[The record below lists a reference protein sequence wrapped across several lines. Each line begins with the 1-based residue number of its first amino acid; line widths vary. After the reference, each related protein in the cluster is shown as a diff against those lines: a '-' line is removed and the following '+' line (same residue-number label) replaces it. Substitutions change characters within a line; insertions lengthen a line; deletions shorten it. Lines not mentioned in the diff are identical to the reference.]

1 MLIATSRN
9 AKKTAIWV
17 LIILFANFENVYQ
30 GHMPSSLGTS
40 TILYEEIIPLATNV
54 STLSA
59 DVIKVSHFPNSAK
72 IIIYLKTPAS
82 ERRCE
87 FPTFRARLSGNA
99 IAIVEWDVPT
109 IVNMDGVDHSDHSNE
124 IVGYYR
130 VPSKGKYYIEII
142 SLFCETISYNTN
154 FKAMCLEDPNRHR
167 ITADTAS
174 IQVSKDVSIAG
185 MHIGFWKWK
194 DPTKEIVPLFTRFQ
208 GQGCLGQVDNQTCND
223 TANLTRFDD
232 YTFTWSGPESDG
244 DLTNNYTGL
253 QPLKLCIVGFSHAR
267 EMIGQM

>member
-1 MLIATSRN
+1 LAP
-9 AKKTAIWV
+9 A
-17 LIILFANFENVYQ
+17 
-30 GHMPSSLGTS
+30 
-40 TILYEEIIPLATNV
+40 YEEIIPLTSD

-87 FPTFRARLSGNA
+87 FPTFRARLSGDA

-109 IVNMDGVDHSDHSNE
+109 IVNMDGVPVPVGHSDQSNE

-154 FKAMCLEDPNRHR
+154 FKDVCLEDPNRHR

-174 IQVSKDVSIAG
+174 IQVSKDVSSAG

-194 DPTKEIVPLFTRFQ
+194 DPTKEIVPL
-208 GQGCLGQVDNQTCND
+208 
-223 TANLTRFDD
+223 LTRVKPRDV
-232 YTFTWSGPESDG
+232 EV
-244 DLTNNYTGL
+244 
-253 QPLKLCIVGFSHAR
+253 KLIIRPAMTQVT
-267 EMIGQM
+267 